1 MKLHVIFLLLSVI
14 LIHLAECKRYLVETS
29 GPGPDVGGGKIAK
42 GVRRWS
48 RGHRRHARPRVGRV
62 REAQD
67 AAAAPAADPAAAPA
81 ADPAASPAAD
91 APADP
96 AAPP

>member
-29 GPGPDVGGGKIAK
+29 GPGPDVGGGRLAK
-42 GVRRWS
+42 GVRGLS
-48 RGHRRHARPRVGRV
+48 RGHRRHGRRPRVGRV

-81 ADPAASPAAD
+81 ADPAAAPA
-91 APADP
+91 ADP
-96 AAPP
+96 AAAPAAE